1 MRYIDIEK
9 IKKELSSDNPVGWND
24 SDLAE
29 KVNEYSNKIPMTN
42 FERIKNRTIEQVAS
56 DLADCV
62 GCDYCAYDQYTC
74 AQDCE
79 YGIKK
84 WLEREAELGKLTL
97 KVITAN
103 II

>member
-24 SDLAE
+24 SDLAK
-29 KVNEYSNKIPMTN
+29 KVDEYSNKTPMTN

-56 DLADCV
+56 DLAEYRDCE
-62 GCDYCAYDQYTC
+62 YCAYDQYTC
-74 AQDCE
+74 VQDCE

-84 WLEREAELGKLTL
+84 WLEAEADD
-97 KVITAN
+97 
-103 II
+103 